1 MLPIALQLYS
11 VRDHL
16 ERDVR
21 ETLDKVKAAGYDRV
35 EPFGLDPDAAAEWM
49 ALLGAAGLQAVASHV
64 DYELVRD
71 DPDRAAEMAKIIGY
85 EDLVVPWVMVDT
97 AEEWVQVAGV
107 LDEAGARLRA
117 QGLRLGYHNHDHEFE
132 PIGDTTPFDILFEY
146 AAPENL
152 FLELDVRWAGEHGGD
167 PVAIIEEFG
176 SRCRFLHLKE
186 KPASGVGFTEIGRG
200 VLDWDAI
207 VAAGRAAGVQ
217 AYVVEQD
224 ESGRDSIESARISAE
239 FLARY

>member
-97 AEEWVQVAGV
+97 AEEWVHVAGV

-167 PVAIIEEFG
+167 PVARN
-176 SRCRFLHLKE
+176 S
-186 KPASGVGFTEIGRG
+186 
-200 VLDWDAI
+200 D
-207 VAAGRAAGVQ
+207 RAAGSCISRRSPQ
-217 AYVVEQD
+217 AASASPKSVVACWIGMRL
-224 ESGRDSIESARISAE
+224 SPRAARPGFRRTSSSRTRAGRIRLKA
-239 FLARY
+239 LG